1 MRIFQ
6 QQDTVI
12 DKIQFA
18 GSPIFIDSLNGINS
32 SAVSTI
38 DSVSSDSSAVIQDTI
53 LDSHIAQ
60 QSMFTTHQLQVND
73 FQPSFKNYISNDWIT
88 IHLIVCLLLLGWTR
102 VYFGKRLKQILKA
115 FFSVRQ
121 TNTLIREGN
130 IFRERISIP
139 LLIIYLVSFSLLI
152 YLAFVEL
159 LQGSFFDFTGVQLFS
174 VIMLFVLISWFIKN
188 VVLNFVGF
196 VFRNNLILSDYIYT
210 NFIFNILIGIILMPV
225 IIISIY
231 ISAKEIIYFGILLWL
246 LTHLYRLVREL
257 FTGLSYVEFS
267 LFYRILYLCT
277 LEIIPL
283 LVLTKLA
290 MSYLA

>member
-32 SAVSTI
+32 NAVSTI

-73 FQPSFKNYISNDWIT
+73 FQPSFKNYISYDWIT

-210 NFIFNILIGIILMPV
+210 NFIFNVLIGLILMPV